1 MKFNSVKVV
10 LLTFYYDFWHW
21 LIQINYNMKT
31 KFNGILTL
39 LLAFVV
45 QLTFAQEKTISGTVV
60 DETNMPLPGA
70 TVVIKGT
77 TTGTSTDFDGNYSI
91 GANSGD
97 VLTFSYVGY
106 ADQNATVGASN
117 SIDISLAPDN
127 TLEEVVVTALGI
139 KRDEKALGYSTQQVS
154 SEELVAVRDANI
166 VNSLSGK
173 IAGINVTNTSGAVGA
188 TSRIVIRGI
197 STISGDTQPLIVVD
211 GVVMDNSSY
220 GSSNSSG
227 GNSTPNGLADLNQDD
242 IESINVLKGG
252 AATSLYGMRGSN
264 GVIVVTTK
272 SGNTKSDKL
281 GIDISSSVSFENV
294 YVLPDYQNSYGQG
307 NSNQYFEY
315 VDGVSGSGGVDESWG
330 PALDAGLE
338 FIQWN
343 SENGEALPWV
353 SQPDNVK
360 DFYETGMTTNN
371 NISFSKAGDGY
382 SGRMS
387 MGLTDQKGILYNTDL
402 RKYNIGGK
410 IDFDL
415 SDKWTAGISVNY
427 IKSESNNLPSVGYG
441 DANNQIGQL
450 VWAGR
455 NVDFNALRDY
465 NNLPLSFAAG
475 TDHPT
480 PINWNL
486 AYNNNPYWT
495 LATNTNTFDRNR
507 ILGNVSLGYK
517 FNDKLSINAQ
527 TGIDYFSSLDTS
539 KRAFGT
545 YQTPRGSYSEVQRTR
560 YEINS
565 QAILSYNTS
574 IGENFKASV
583 NFGGNRMVNNYHRLA
598 MSASELQ
605 VEGLYNIS
613 NTRDGI
619 TPSIAGRQID
629 RKINSLFGYAQLSYN
644 DYLFVDVTGRN
655 DWASVLPTNA
665 NSFFYPGVTASAI
678 VSDMFDLKGDYLSY
692 LKVRGGWSEVGSAGP
707 LAPYSLESSFS
718 FSGSPWGTTPIAF
731 SPGSLWNPNIKNE
744 TTTEVEVGLEA
755 KLFKNRLRFDVTY
768 YDKETT
774 DVIMNK
780 AIDASSGNTSF
791 WDNAATITNNGI
803 ELSLGADIIKKE
815 DWSVGV
821 NLNWAKNTNVVDDID
836 DDPTTDNGQ
845 VVLGGLWNVDIVA
858 QEGQAVG
865 SIYGP
870 GFLRD
875 DEGNIIYE
883 NGLPQRDATLKTLG
897 NINADWT
904 GGLGLNAS
912 YKNFRLSTLFDMKKG
927 GDIYTQTN
935 SWGKLAG
942 VLEETLEGR
951 ETGVVGVGVMS
962 DGNGGFVPND
972 VVTTAQSFYSTTY
985 SQNIAESSV
994 YDASFIKW
1002 RELALTYNV
1011 PTKLLGQSGINQ
1023 LSFGVSVRNLAIL
1036 YKEVPHIDPESAFS
1050 SATGQQGL
1058 EFAQT
1063 PSTRSLGFNLNVKF

>member
-1 MKFNSVKVV
+1 
-10 LLTFYYDFWHW
+10 
-21 LIQINYNMKT
+21 MKT

-117 SIDISLAPDN
+117 SINISLAPDN

-139 KRDEKALGYSTQQVS
+139 KRDEKALGYSTQQIG

-197 STISGDTQPLIVVD
+197 STISGNTQPLIVVD

-220 GSSNSSG
+220 GSSTSSG

-307 NSNQYFEY
+307 GSNRYFEF
-315 VDGVSGSGGVDESWG
+315 VDGITGDGGVDESWG

-338 FIQWN
+338 FVQWN
-343 SENGEALPWV
+343 SVNGEALPWV

-387 MGLTDQKGILYNTDL
+387 LGLTDQKGILYNTDL
-402 RKYNIGGK
+402 RKYNVGGK

-465 NNLPLSFAAG
+465 RNLPQLNAAG
-475 TDHPT
+475 TDHAT

-495 LATNTNTFDRNR
+495 LDTNTNTFDRNR
-507 ILGNVSLGYK
+507 VLGNVSLGYK

-545 YQTPRGSYSEVQRTR
+545 YETPRGSYEETQRTR

-565 QAILSYNTS
+565 QAILSYNT
-574 IGENFKASV
+574 
-583 NFGGNRMVNNYHRLA
+583 
-598 MSASELQ
+598 
-605 VEGLYNIS
+605 
-613 NTRDGI
+613 D
-619 TPSIAGRQID
+619 
-629 RKINSLFGYAQLSYN
+629 
-644 DYLFVDVTGRN
+644 
-655 DWASVLPTNA
+655 
-665 NSFFYPGVTASAI
+665 
-678 VSDMFDLKGDYLSY
+678 
-692 LKVRGGWSEVGSAGP
+692 
-707 LAPYSLESSFS
+707 
-718 FSGSPWGTTPIAF
+718 
-731 SPGSLWNPNIKNE
+731 
-744 TTTEVEVGLEA
+744 
-755 KLFKNRLRFDVTY
+755 
-768 YDKETT
+768 
-774 DVIMNK
+774 
-780 AIDASSGNTSF
+780 
-791 WDNAATITNNGI
+791 
-803 ELSLGADIIKKE
+803 
-815 DWSVGV
+815 
-821 NLNWAKNTNVVDDID
+821 
-836 DDPTTDNGQ
+836 
-845 VVLGGLWNVDIVA
+845 
-858 QEGQAVG
+858 
-865 SIYGP
+865 
-870 GFLRD
+870 
-875 DEGNIIYE
+875 
-883 NGLPQRDATLKTLG
+883 
-897 NINADWT
+897 
-904 GGLGLNAS
+904 
-912 YKNFRLSTLFDMKKG
+912 FR
-927 GDIYTQTN
+927 
-935 SWGKLAG
+935 
-942 VLEETLEGR
+942 
-951 ETGVVGVGVMS
+951 
-962 DGNGGFVPND
+962 
-972 VVTTAQSFYSTTY
+972 
-985 SQNIAESSV
+985 
-994 YDASFIKW
+994 
-1002 RELALTYNV
+1002 
-1011 PTKLLGQSGINQ
+1011 
-1023 LSFGVSVRNLAIL
+1023 
-1036 YKEVPHIDPESAFS
+1036 
-1050 SATGQQGL
+1050 
-1058 EFAQT
+1058 
-1063 PSTRSLGFNLNVKF
+1063 